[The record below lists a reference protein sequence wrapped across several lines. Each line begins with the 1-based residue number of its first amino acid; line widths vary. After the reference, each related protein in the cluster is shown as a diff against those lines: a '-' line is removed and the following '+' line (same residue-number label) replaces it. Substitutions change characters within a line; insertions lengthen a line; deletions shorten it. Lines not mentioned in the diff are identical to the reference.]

1 MSLAS
6 FPLKFSDSV
15 ILRYIAKK
23 KKRKEVHCLRV
34 KKKQIN
40 SLKPS
45 INNFKF
51 LHFLHT

>member
-23 KKRKEVHCLRV
+23 KKKYIALG
-34 KKKQIN
+34 
-40 SLKPS
+40 
-45 INNFKF
+45 
-51 LHFLHT
+51 

>member
-23 KKRKEVHCLRV
+23 KKE
-34 KKKQIN
+34 KKYIA
-40 SLKPS
+40 LG
-45 INNFKF
+45 
-51 LHFLHT
+51 